1 MTRNPR
7 EARFQRLLKIRS
19 RQLRKEATP
28 AEVSLWQI
36 LRNRKVTGLKFR
48 RQQRLGRFV
57 ADFFCAEVKLVVEL
71 DGAVH
76 ENQADRD
83 AAREE
88 VLERGEVTILRFKN
102 AEVLEDQKAVILRI
116 VAEAERLRAQAGPE
130 TRTR

>member
-1 MTRNPR
+1 MTQNPR

>member
-1 MTRNPR
+1 MTQNPR

-102 AEVLEDQKAVILRI
+102 GEVLEDQKAVILRI
-116 VAEAERLRAQAGPE
+116 VAEAERLRAQEGPE